1 MKSQIVN
8 RVAFLT
14 RRLIH
19 GPPGNAKLTIE
30 QIDSILKSQEK
41 SFKVANDPTTQIHR
55 IDSNSLASNTPS
67 EDAQFQTILKDNSVA
82 VGVIDGHWSN
92 HCANL
97 VSYALPHYIEKFL
110 EEDKR
115 KMTLAK
121 AFESLDNALMA
132 LPFKALPELSNT
144 PGEIINVDPEK
155 KKEAIIHSLPTFSG
169 ACALASYINGD
180 DLYVAH
186 AGDWYSKDNHSRAVL
201 GSVNNGKWKARALTE
216 DHQPS
221 NLRELF
227 RLNKEHP
234 GEENFVVS
242 GSPPRVLGGMMPSRA
257 FGDARYKYSLKDQE
271 RIDALVH
278 GVPLLTYATMRPHHL
293 KTPPYMTASPDIA
306 HVKITADT
314 MFLVMATDGLFDML
328 SNSEL
333 VGHVAH
339 YLTQPPERDSNAATY
354 VLRKAL
360 SSGKNEEFLSRML
373 TVSPKHSRSYR
384 DDITLQILFFKPSI
398 LMIDNVNSQDLQRC
412 S

>member
-1 MKSQIVN
+1 MKKQIV

-19 GPPGNAKLTIE
+19 GPPGNPKLSTE

-41 SFKVANDPTTQIHR
+41 SFKVSNDPNSQIHR
-55 IDSNSLASNTPS
+55 IDSNTLASNSPS
-67 EDAQFQTILKDNSVA
+67 EDAQFQTILKNNAVA

-97 VSYALPHYIEKFL
+97 VSYALPHYIEKYL
-110 EEDKR
+110 DEDKR
-115 KMTLAK
+115 KITLAK
-121 AFESLDNALMA
+121 AFESLDNALLA
-132 LPFKALPELSNT
+132 LPFKALPELSNS
-144 PGEIINVDPEK
+144 PEEIMAIDPEK
-155 KKEAIIHSLPTFSG
+155 KKQAIIHSLPTFSG
-169 ACALASYINGD
+169 ACALTSYVSGD
-180 DLYVAH
+180 DLYVTH
-186 AGDWYSKDNHSRAVL
+186 AGDCRAVL
-201 GSVNNGKWKARALTE
+201 GLLSNGKWKAKALTE

-257 FGDARYKYSLKDQE
+257 FGDARYKYTLTDQE

-278 GVPLLTYATMRPHHL
+278 GVPLVTYATIKPHHL

-306 HVKITADT
+306 NIKITPDT
-314 MFLVMATDGLFDML
+314 MFLVLATDGLYDML
-328 SNSEL
+328 CNTDI
-333 VGHVAH
+333 VAHVAT
-339 YLTQPPERDSNAATY
+339 YLNSPPARDSNAATY
-354 VLRKAL
+354 LIRQAL
-360 SSGKNEEFLSRML
+360 SYGKNEEYLSRML
-373 TVSPKHSRSYR
+373 TVNPKHSRSYR
-384 DDITLQILFFKPSI
+384 DDITVQIIFFKPSI